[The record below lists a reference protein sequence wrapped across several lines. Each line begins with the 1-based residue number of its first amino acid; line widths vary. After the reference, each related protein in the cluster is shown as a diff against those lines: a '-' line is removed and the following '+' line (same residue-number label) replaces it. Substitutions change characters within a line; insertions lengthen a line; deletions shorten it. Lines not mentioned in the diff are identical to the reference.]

1 MKKIVSLLM
10 ILIFTISLVGCK
22 DKGTSA
28 DASKGS
34 DNINSMVED
43 ISKNSGLDNITS
55 FKVNSKNQLVMAGVT
70 QSNEKKLGIYDADGK
85 LVKDIKIDFGEKLG
99 LCTVDEKDNIYVLTE
114 KSSKREITVFNAS
127 GDKTKTIN
135 LKNTSKNVEEDGM
148 KEIALRGYMEV
159 DDKGNFYI
167 LTFGKDNQSVEAID
181 KEGKNIKNLYTK
193 CDFISND
200 DEGNLFVGTMEQ
212 GNGAKFYVERTNPL
226 SGQRV
231 WKNEYTSGSFMKT
244 AVHKKGDK
252 DFYGLNSDNISKYNV
267 ADGKFIEKVIDFK
280 DYGLVDFNS
289 RIRDI
294 DINKNKDVYI
304 LITEFNKKDRS
315 EKSQLVRCNLNNKNK
330 NKNSEKVITLSLM
343 YQIQDIDVAISKFR
357 KMHPDI
363 KIEVKNT
370 ITDFND
376 PSSYEK
382 YTKNVNTE
390 IMSGKGSDIIC
401 MNGLPYHKYVD
412 KKALVNLSD
421 FISKDKGFNMKNYNE
436 KIINAFKY
444 KKGLYT
450 IPTRYE
456 FSALAVDK
464 KILEENKIN
473 IDDKNWTWNNFM
485 DYARKLTKDKNGDG
499 KIDQYALPKMKG
511 SEIMQFLF
519 LNGNYNKFIDE
530 DKKQAKFDSKEF
542 IDILNLA
549 KEVTTKGIM
558 DTKGDGIST
567 TTGGNIQFL
576 HSDNVFLPTPIFSN
590 VILGDKFNLLNLPSQ
605 GSSFT
610 SNSTFSINKHSKYK
624 DECWEFIKFLI
635 SEDIQAGDSASGI
648 PINNVALERVQKEI
662 IEMTKD
668 RKPYNLTQDD
678 VNIFNKFISNLSNG
692 DNENSQVQEIV
703 GTETDKFISGQQTAE
718 QAAKIIQNKVSTMIN
733 E

>member
-28 DASKGS
+28 EVSKGS
-34 DNINSMVED
+34 DNVNSMVED

-55 FKVNSKNQLVMAGVT
+55 FKVNSKNQLVMLGVT
-70 QSNEKKLGIYDADGK
+70 QSNEKKLGIYDANGK
-85 LVKDIKIDFGEKLG
+85 LVKDIKMDFGEKLG
-99 LCTVDEKDNIYVLTE
+99 LCTIDEKDNIYVLTE

-148 KEIALRGYMEV
+148 KDIALRGYMEV
-159 DDKGNFYI
+159 DSKGNFYI
-167 LTFGKDNQSVEAID
+167 LMLRQDTQAVEMID
-181 KEGKNIKNLYTK
+181 KEGKNIKNLYNQ
-193 CDFISND
+193 CEFIND
-200 DEGNLFVGTMEQ
+200 DGEGNLFVGTMEQ
-212 GNGAKFYVERTNPL
+212 GNGAKFYVERINPL
-226 SGQRV
+226 SGQRI
-231 WKNEYTSGSFMKT
+231 WKNEYTSNNFMKM
-244 AVHKKGDK
+244 AVHEKGDK
-252 DFYGLNSDNISKYNV
+252 DFYGFNNDNISKYNV

-289 RIRDI
+289 RIMNI

-304 LITEFNKKDRS
+304 LITEFNRKDKS
-315 EKSQLVRCNLNNKNK
+315 EKSQLVKCNLNNKNK
-330 NKNSEKVITLSLM
+330 NGEKVITLSLT
-343 YQIQDIDVAISKFR
+343 YETQNISVAISKFR
-357 KMHPDI
+357 KIHPDI

-370 ITDFND
+370 ITDVND

-401 MNGLPYHKYVD
+401 MNRLPYHKYVD

-421 FISKDKGFNMKNYNE
+421 FISKDKEFNMKDYNE

-444 KKGLYT
+444 KEGLYT
-450 IPTRYE
+450 IPTGYE
-456 FSALAVDK
+456 FSTLAVNK

-473 IDDKNWTWNNFM
+473 IDDKNWTWNDFIG
-485 DYARKLTKDKNGDG
+485 YASKITKDKNGDG

-511 SEIMQFLF
+511 SEIMEFLL
-519 LNGNYNKFIDE
+519 LNGNYNKFIDA

-558 DTKGDGIST
+558 DTKGDGISLT
-567 TTGGNIQFL
+567 SGGNIQFL

-590 VILGDKFNLLNLPSQ
+590 VILDGKFNLLNLPSQ

-648 PINNVALERVQKEI
+648 PINNRALERVQKEI

-668 RKPYNLTQDD
+668 RKYKLTQEDAS
-678 VNIFNKFISNLSNG
+678 IFNKFISNLSNV
-692 DNENSQVQEIV
+692 DNENSEIKEIV
-703 GTETDKFISGQQTAE
+703 GAETDKFISGQQTAE
-718 QAAKIIQNKVSTMIN
+718 QAAKIIQNKVSIMLN